1 MSETSEIEMVEI
13 KLELAS
19 SPEMVDIDMSDAPTL
34 EENTADAMP
43 HPDEIARTVLQKD
56 LKENTIMQPLLRPE
70 DIYNGKPRKVQ
81 LSLRKIQDDV
91 NDDAN
96 TPTNSNEEESKYVS
110 QIESEF
116 DVLRNR
122 AKLPNYNVIFDR
134 KCAILEEVCN
144 QDVSQDLLDG
154 SVMQSDLINGERDC
168 TQERSNKSLAKE
180 EDVSLINVPSNTNES
195 VKKNVQ

>member
-1 MSETSEIEMVEI
+1 MTSMMMRTPRRIQTKKRPSMSPRYVRSLGHQFDFYSM
-13 KLELAS
+13 K
-19 SPEMVDIDMSDAPTL
+19 
-34 EENTADAMP
+34 
-43 HPDEIARTVLQKD
+43 
-56 LKENTIMQPLLRPE
+56 TIILYRYF
-70 DIYNGKPRKVQ
+70 IYVHVNPSFF
-81 LSLRKIQDDV
+81 SLFQ
-91 NDDAN
+91 
-96 TPTNSNEEESKYVS
+96 T
-110 QIESEF
+110 ESEF
-116 DVLRNR
+116 DVLSNR

-195 VKKNVQ
+195 VKKMFNKMESIWESTQSNNHAIRPNHFEGQSRIYTHIYI